1 MFNKITNRILLGYA
15 VPLLILI
22 LLAVFARRNGLKAIA
37 LKEQTILIE
46 HEMEEV
52 DEVAYEL
59 SEMVSNT
66 RGHALFPGS
75 ERYRTAYN
83 TAYAAFSKNGT
94 DLINNLTIESQSAL
108 ARELMQE
115 GERLHLLSK
124 EVFQLIDA
132 NSPES
137 ARRKLQLLS
146 VETANTKRRELLVQL
161 EATLAKTLDDFE
173 AAERFLLQLTAI
185 GILIVSLAII
195 AAGLTIIRPLRQQ
208 LPAVVSAAEQIAAGD
223 LSQTIQVTAD
233 KSELGVL
240 LAAFRRMNQNLNA
253 LIAQAQK
260 SGIQISTST
269 TQIAAA
275 GRQLEATVTEQVA
288 SINEVQATSQ
298 EIATTAGDL
307 AQTIDEVTEHSQ
319 NTAAAASRSQVSLGQ
334 IQGAMQQL
342 VQATETISAKL
353 GVMDE
358 KASNINNV
366 VTTITKVADQ
376 TNLLSLNAAI
386 EAEKAGE
393 YGAGFAVVAREIRRL
408 ADQTAVATLEIEQMV
423 KEMQSSVSGG
433 VMEMDKFNKEVSQ
446 YVEEVGQISGQI
458 SQVIE
463 DVQGLTPRFEAVS
476 QRMDQ
481 QYQGAEQISVAI
493 AQLSEASHQT
503 VESLQETNGALT
515 QLDDAA
521 QGLQKEISTFKCKV
535 ADHPRT

>member
-1 MFNKITNRILLGYA
+1 MDY
-15 VPLLILI
+15 
-22 LLAVFARRNGLKAIA
+22 
-37 LKEQTILIE
+37 
-46 HEMEEV
+46 
-52 DEVAYEL
+52 
-59 SEMVSNT
+59 
-66 RGHALFPGS
+66 
-75 ERYRTAYN
+75 
-83 TAYAAFSKNGT
+83 NGT
-94 DLINNLTIESQSAL
+94 PVTSVS
-108 ARELMQE
+108 
-115 GERLHLLSK
+115 GSK
-124 EVFQLIDA
+124 DE
-132 NSPES
+132 
-137 ARRKLQLLS
+137 
-146 VETANTKRRELLVQL
+146 
-161 EATLAKTLDDFE
+161 
-173 AAERFLLQLTAI
+173 
-185 GILIVSLAII
+185 
-195 AAGLTIIRPLRQQ
+195 
-208 LPAVVSAAEQIAAGD
+208 AEQIAAGD
-223 LSQTIQVTAD
+223 LSQTIAVTTD
-233 KSELGVL
+233 KSELGAL
-240 LAAFRRMNQNLNA
+240 LAAFRQMNQGLNA

-307 AQTIDEVTEHSQ
+307 AQTIDEVTEQSH

-334 IQGAMQQL
+334 IQLAMQQL

-423 KEMQSSVSGG
+423 KEMQSSVSRG

-446 YVEEVGQISGQI
+446 YVEEVGQVSSQI
-458 SQVIE
+458 SQVIQ
-463 DVQGLTPRFEAVS
+463 DVQGLTPSFEAVS
-476 QRMDQ
+476 QRMDE
-481 QYQGAEQISVAI
+481 QYQGAEQISIAI

-503 VESLQETNGALT
+503 VESLQETNSALA

-521 QGLQKEISTFKCKV
+521 QGLQKEISTFKCNV
-535 ADHPRT
+535 SDHSRPRVEY